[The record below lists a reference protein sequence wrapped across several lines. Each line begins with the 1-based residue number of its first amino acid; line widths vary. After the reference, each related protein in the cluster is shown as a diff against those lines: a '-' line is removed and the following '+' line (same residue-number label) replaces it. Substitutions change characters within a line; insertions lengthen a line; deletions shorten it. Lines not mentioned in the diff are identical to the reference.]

1 MEFNPANLPLRKM
14 GKLKKMYLAI
24 KICICYNVDRQKS
37 NNKSMRTK
45 NEIPEP
51 CCTTVRGFFFSFYSG
66 KAPARLSVAL
76 VVTI

>member
-45 NEIPEP
+45 NEIPELYGN
-51 CCTTVRGFFFSFYSG
+51 TVRGFFLSFILAKHPVGYL
-66 KAPARLSVAL
+66 LSL
-76 VVTI
+76 